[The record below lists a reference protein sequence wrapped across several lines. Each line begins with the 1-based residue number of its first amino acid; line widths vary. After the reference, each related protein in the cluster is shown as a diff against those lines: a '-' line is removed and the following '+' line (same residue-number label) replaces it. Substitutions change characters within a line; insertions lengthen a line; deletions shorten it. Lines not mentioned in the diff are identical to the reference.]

1 MTLRRGETLLLTIGI
16 PVVFLLFFSRVSVV
30 STPTATH
37 RTRTL
42 LTAAEVVAPRFPRR
56 RFGQP
61 APNPDPRGGR
71 RMTDRRRRP
80 TPQQQQT
87 RHEELAQESVAIR
100 QQALDQVLDELATLP
115 IYVKPTPTREG
126 PTP

>member
-1 MTLRRGETLLLTIGI
+1 
-16 PVVFLLFFSRVSVV
+16 
-30 STPTATH
+30 
-37 RTRTL
+37 
-42 LTAAEVVAPRFPRR
+42 
-56 RFGQP
+56 
-61 APNPDPRGGR
+61 
-71 RMTDRRRRP
+71 MTDRRRRP